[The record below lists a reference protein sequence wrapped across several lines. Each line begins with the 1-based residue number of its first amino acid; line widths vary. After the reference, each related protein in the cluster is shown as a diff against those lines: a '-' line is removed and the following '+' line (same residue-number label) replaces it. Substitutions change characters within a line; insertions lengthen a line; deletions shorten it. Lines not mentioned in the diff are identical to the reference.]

1 MENIVEELKQGMM
14 PPVCTLYHISTKELR
29 ILDKDFVA
37 TPHEGGKGFNLFCS
51 KDDAILFGKQ
61 TGRSVLNRYQFN
73 SRYLM
78 DGWLNEAD
86 AVSLTNMFLIA
97 DDDYLD
103 ELKYNENRQY
113 LADIRGCDFICGIM
127 LTKALDG
134 LKKKWNDC
142 EMPIEQCVKRIKE
155 LPLTYIVT
163 LKTADA
169 FDRLRFEKSEEI

>member
-1 MENIVEELKQGMM
+1 MENIIEELKQGKM
-14 PPVCTLYHISTKELR
+14 PPVCTLYHISSKELR
-29 ILDKDFVA
+29 NPDRNFVS

-51 KDDAILFGKQ
+51 KEDAIMFGKQ
-61 TGRSVLNRYQFN
+61 TGRNVINQYQFN

-78 DGWLNEAD
+78 DGWLNTAD

-103 ELKYNENRQY
+103 ELRNNGGRRY

-127 LTKALDG
+127 LTRALDG

-142 EMPIEQCVKRIKE
+142 EMPIEQCTDLAKE

-169 FDRLRFEKSEEI
+169 FDRLRFEKSENI